1 MVKRGLSRAAIRAAS
16 SLIWAG
22 FALWTGI
29 GSVAAG
35 NSVFPCADVTH
46 RVYTPSVLGADTAK
60 AYLDRLGLATVS
72 QLPMTDGL
80 LITGESSAVNKAFAV
95 LKVVDADSAYEVR
108 LWGSDSV
115 PAALPTC
122 DRIAAAL
129 GDVAVGS
136 LEAPP
141 TVRGKAG
148 VIVDRHQGQVLVVAP
163 RDRVERVVALLE
175 GRADPSGVGPDALA
189 GGLDRSTVL
198 RMAEVAS
205 WTKSQV
211 LGAAQAD
218 PNAAAIADSNATA
231 TQGEPDSP
239 PGSATP
245 SVGRITGQTPADV
258 SRIDGPAAPLTVEP
272 NVGPAGTSP
281 RAATQAEAVPQAP
294 PTPALPNGEG
304 KLALDLPEKL
314 PIETLLEY
322 VGNYLRLDFMYDPA
336 KVQGEVTLKL
346 QGKLKGSIEI
356 KDLYPLLES
365 VLKFKG
371 LVMTRRGNIVTVV
384 QTGDVMDADPK
395 LQTDGG
401 GLEFGDAVV
410 TRVFRL
416 RHVEPSAAEA
426 LLTQMK
432 LGVAFSGIAETKTL
446 IVTAFTATMPRI
458 EAVLELA
465 DQPGEPKQFRYRQLH
480 HTLASTLTD
489 KVKTLAEQMGTIKIS
504 ISTTAP
510 ARPPL
515 TQLPNET
522 AAQFQAR
529 RQRELLLQQQAA
541 ARAQAQSQPATT
553 PETVYLDADERTNR
567 VLMVGRKD
575 QLAIVDQLVDSLDVA
590 QQDLRSLQLY
600 RIEHVDAEDVRKKLE
615 ELGIVA
621 AQPTSPASST
631 QRITAQQPSTPAAA
645 ARPTPQP
652 LQTTE
657 AAVTPLDAPQVVVVE
672 ATNSLL
678 VNAAAAQHK
687 RISEV
692 LKYVDSETLDSAMP
706 FEIYPLENQS
716 PDRMA
721 EIIEKLIQETLQDKE
736 GKIEQV
742 VKKIEEEITIVPDP
756 NTFSLVV
763 HASPKNQQWIG
774 KLVTALDKRRPQV
787 LIDVTLVEVSKTDD
801 FTYDLNLVSML
812 TSATD
817 PLTTSGLTGGLA
829 AGITTEDI
837 LEKLYT
843 TGRKYYGEFQS
854 DGGSGTGFYGDK
866 HVNLL
871 LTAMHKKNYGRVLA
885 KPKILVNDNQKG
897 TINTKDI
904 TYVKTTS
911 SSLPSEG
918 SQLVETSTGYT
929 PYDAG
934 ITMEITPHIS
944 EGELLQLNVLLTR
957 SDFTTDATGQ
967 VPPNK
972 NQSEINT
979 VVTVPDKSTI
989 ILGGLVRL
997 KQDKGT
1003 TKVPILGDLPILGG
1017 LFRSTSNK
1025 ETENK
1030 KLYVFVKAEIIRPS
1044 DVLAGDNALQRISDV
1059 HRTAF
1064 EEHEAVFQNA
1074 RSFPGTRPTYMSPI
1088 RVLDAQ

>member
-1 MVKRGLSRAAIRAAS
+1 M
-16 SLIWAG
+16 WTG
-22 FALWTGI
+22 FALWMGV
-29 GSVAAG
+29 GSTWAG
-35 NSVFPCADVTH
+35 DSALPSGGVTH
-46 RVYTPSVLGADTAK
+46 RVYNPSVLGADAAK
-60 AYLDRLGLATVS
+60 SHLDRLGLATVS
-72 QLPMTDGL
+72 QLPLTNGL
-80 LITGESSAVNKAFAV
+80 LITGEASAVAKAFAV
-95 LKVVDADSAYEVR
+95 LKVVDSDLPYEIRVS
-108 LWGSDSV
+108 GSDSGAV
-115 PAALPTC
+115 TLPSP

-141 TVRGKAG
+141 AVQGKAA
-148 VIVDRHQGQVLVVAP
+148 VIVDRYQGQILVIAP
-163 RDRVERVVALLE
+163 RHRAEQVLALVE
-175 GRADPSGVGPDALA
+175 GRVDPSSIGHADLA
-189 GGLDRSTVL
+189 AGLDRSAML

-211 LGAAQAD
+211 LGAAQTD
-218 PNAAAIADSNATA
+218 PNAVSVTDANATA
-231 TQGEPDSP
+231 PGAEPVAP
-239 PGSATP
+239 PP
-245 SVGRITGQTPADV
+245 SRGRITAQMPADGSPINPPV
-258 SRIDGPAAPLTVEP
+258 PSTAEP
-272 NVGPAGTSP
+272 NTGPT
-281 RAATQAEAVPQAP
+281 ATQAQTVAGTTPAPAVPNAD
-294 PTPALPNGEG
+294 A

-322 VGNYLRLDFMYDPA
+322 VGNYLHLDFMYDPD
-336 KVQGEVTLKL
+336 KVKGEVTLKL

-401 GLEFGDAVV
+401 EVEFGDAVV

-416 RHVEPSAAEA
+416 QHVEPSAAEA

-432 LGVAFSGIAETKTL
+432 LGVAFSGITETKTL

-480 HTLASTLTD
+480 HTLATALTD
-489 KVKTLAEQMGTIKIS
+489 KVKTLAEQMGTIQIS

-510 ARPPL
+510 ARPPI
-515 TQLPNET
+515 TQQPNET

-529 RQRELLLQQQAA
+529 RQRELLLQQQAQ
-541 ARAQAQSQPATT
+541 ARAQAQPATT

-600 RIEHVDAEDVRKKLE
+600 RIEHVDAQDVRKKLE

-621 AQPTSPASST
+621 AQPTSPTSPTA
-631 QRITAQQPSTPAAA
+631 RITAQQPSTPAAAA

-678 VNAAAAQHK
+678 VNATAVQHK

-706 FEIYPLENQS
+706 FEIYPLENQG
-716 PDRMA
+716 PERMA

-812 TSATD
+812 TAATD

-829 AGITTEDI
+829 GGITTEDI

-854 DGGSGTGFYGDK
+854 DGGMGTGFYGDK

-885 KPKILVNDNQKG
+885 KPKILVNDNQTGK
-897 TINTKDI
+897 INTKDI
-904 TYVKTTS
+904 TYVKT
-911 SSLPSEG
+911 
-918 SQLVETSTGYT
+918 
-929 PYDAG
+929 
-934 ITMEITPHIS
+934 
-944 EGELLQLNVLLTR
+944 
-957 SDFTTDATGQ
+957 
-967 VPPNK
+967 
-972 NQSEINT
+972 
-979 VVTVPDKSTI
+979 
-989 ILGGLVRL
+989 
-997 KQDKGT
+997 
-1003 TKVPILGDLPILGG
+1003 
-1017 LFRSTSNK
+1017 
-1025 ETENK
+1025 
-1030 KLYVFVKAEIIRPS
+1030 
-1044 DVLAGDNALQRISDV
+1044 
-1059 HRTAF
+1059 
-1064 EEHEAVFQNA
+1064 
-1074 RSFPGTRPTYMSPI
+1074 
-1088 RVLDAQ
+1088 